1 MHHIEDGIVV
11 AASDGADILIN
22 KPSVLVNVIVNGDES
37 FESFSTESSSS
48 TTNEEE
54 EEEET
59 NVDDD
64 PSTIGP
70 FSGFRRQRAE
80 RRASSIALRDERI
93 RAENV
98 RQEERM
104 RADDARNKAREEI
117 RRQADEKRQMANEA
131 IPETMLEANFDSLRA
146 ARISVTVVK
155 DESNSYG
162 LGLVQVPRK
171 KNMVKIDALVNE
183 GLISESPL
191 RVGDILK
198 TVNNKVVTEHR
209 PVMLQLMNIDGPVT
223 ITVETPT
230 PHGNPAVV
238 QAFCRK
244 PTPETLLGISFSVT
258 EHCTTQNE
266 LCGDL
271 SGTQEVTTTKLLKIN
286 TIESNGLLAHSALSP
301 GDLVLAINGSP
312 CKSPDEAA
320 ALILESSFTVNILAL
335 NPKLAQEH
343 CGPTRTQRWM
353 RGAKRAGVAVGGG
366 TMRKYF
372 NTTVWIVPNKTG

>member
-1 MHHIEDGIVV
+1 MHPIEDGIVV
-11 AASDGADILIN
+11 AVSDGADILIN
-22 KPSVLVNVIVNGDES
+22 KPSVLVNVNVNVNVNRDES
-37 FESFSTESSSS
+37 FESFESYSTELSSS

-54 EEEET
+54 EET
-59 NVDDD
+59 NVEDD

-70 FSGFRRQRAE
+70 FSGFRRRRAE

-98 RQEERM
+98 RREERM
-104 RADDARNKAREEI
+104 QADDARNKAREEV
-117 RRQADEKRQMANEA
+117 RRQADEKRQMAKEA

-183 GLISESPL
+183 GLLSESPL
-191 RVGDILK
+191 RVGDIIK
-198 TVNNKVVTEHR
+198 TVNNKAVTEHR

-244 PTPETLLGISFSVT
+244 PTIETLVGISFSVT

-266 LCGDL
+266 LCGA
-271 SGTQEVTTTKLLKIN
+271 GTQEVTTTKLLKIN
-286 TIESNGLLAHSALSP
+286 TIESYGLLANSALSP
-301 GDLVLAINGSP
+301 GDLVLAINGVP
-312 CKSPDEAA
+312 CKSPDEAT

-353 RGAKRAGVAVGGG
+353 RGAKRAGIAVGGG
-366 TMRKYF
+366 TMRK
-372 NTTVWIVPNKTG
+372 

>member
-11 AASDGADILIN
+11 AVSDGADILIN
-22 KPSVLVNVIVNGDES
+22 KPSVIVNVIVNGDES

-54 EEEET
+54 EEET
-59 NVDDD
+59 CVDDD
-64 PSTIGP
+64 PSTIRP
-70 FSGFRRQRAE
+70 FSGFRRRRAE

-198 TVNNKVVTEHR
+198 AVNNKVVTEHR

-286 TIESNGLLAHSALSP
+286 TIESYGLLAHSALSP
-301 GDLVLAINGSP
+301 GDLVLAINGFP
-312 CKSPDEAA
+312 CKSPDEAV

-372 NTTVWIVPNKTG
+372 NTTVWIVPNKTV